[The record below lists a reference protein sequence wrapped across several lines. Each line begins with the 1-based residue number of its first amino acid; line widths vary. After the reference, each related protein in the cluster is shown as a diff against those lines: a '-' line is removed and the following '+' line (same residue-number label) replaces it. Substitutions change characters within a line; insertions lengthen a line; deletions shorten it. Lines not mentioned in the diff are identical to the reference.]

1 MKRLV
6 IIAMM
11 LAFSAALP
19 AISLREFLPSQPA
32 ETAVIVCPGGSYFW
46 LGTHTEGDSVARS
59 LNQAGIAAYVLKYRT
74 GGIFS
79 FVTHSRLLVRGH
91 QHPMPLQDVQEAIQ
105 QVRQLR
111 RYRRVGVMGFSAGG
125 HLVLSAGVFGS
136 GEQRPDFVA
145 SCYPVVTMSQ
155 PCVHKRSRRGLLGD
169 SRTGNEALRDQLS
182 LERHVPADCPPVFL
196 VNCVDDPV
204 VDYRNSVLLDSA
216 LTAAGVKHQYVQ
228 FQTGGHGFGASER
241 KGTAE
246 CRQWKQMFLEWIR
259 TIDN

>member
-1 MKRLV
+1 
-6 IIAMM
+6 MM
-11 LAFSAALP
+11 SAFSAALP

-79 FVTHSRLLVRGH
+79 FVTHSRLLFRGH

-125 HLVLSAGVFGS
+125 HLVLSAGIFGS

-155 PCVHKRSRRGLLGD
+155 PCVSTMPTASPARA
-169 SRTGNEALRDQLS
+169 ALR
-182 LERHVPADCPPVFL
+182 
-196 VNCVDDPV
+196 
-204 VDYRNSVLLDSA
+204 
-216 LTAAGVKHQYVQ
+216 
-228 FQTGGHGFGASER
+228 
-241 KGTAE
+241 
-246 CRQWKQMFLEWIR
+246 
-259 TIDN
+259 